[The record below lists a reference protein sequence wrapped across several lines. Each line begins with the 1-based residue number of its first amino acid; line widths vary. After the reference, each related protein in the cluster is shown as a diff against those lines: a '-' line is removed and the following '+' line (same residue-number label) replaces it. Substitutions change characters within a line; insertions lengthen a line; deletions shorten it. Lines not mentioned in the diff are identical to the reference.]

1 MAFSNCFIG
10 TVRGYDECY
19 NGRISVFPQGG
30 KIYSPSVEIKG
41 EELFYII
48 FPYFLKPSVF

>member
-10 TVRGYDECY
+10 SVRGYDECY

-30 KIYSPSVEIKG
+30 KIYSPSAEIKG
-41 EELFYII
+41 EKL
-48 FPYFLKPSVF
+48 L